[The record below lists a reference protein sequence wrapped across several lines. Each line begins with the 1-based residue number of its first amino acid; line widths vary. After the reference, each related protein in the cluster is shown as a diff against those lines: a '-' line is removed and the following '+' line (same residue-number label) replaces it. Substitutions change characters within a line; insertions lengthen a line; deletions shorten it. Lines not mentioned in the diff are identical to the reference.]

1 MKVLLTLG
9 YLLWEGVRREVEW
22 NKTQQPTKTYT
33 VCWLDPIVEC
43 KTLVFF
49 LNSEHN
55 IYAFTYIHI
64 IFLKARSWPPCATV
78 PLCTLCHLTGFH
90 FSFILPGE
98 IISSHAA
105 ATQNKVFPTW
115 NSTWICWRGE
125 VLLREH
131 QKSTW
136 MNRKPC
142 LCAIGAEAGVVGPS
156 RVARTNCSQKAEGRA
171 MQSPGPRQP
180 QDPPPSKPKF
190 GDAVGIF
197 FKKYLLTVLFD
208 FL

>member
-1 MKVLLTLG
+1 MKVLSMLG

-22 NKTQQPTKTYT
+22 NKTQQPTKTYI

-49 LNSEHN
+49 STVN
-55 IYAFTYIHI
+55 IIYMLLHIYI
-64 IFLKARSWPPCATV
+64 LYSSRLDPGLP
-78 PLCTLCHLTGFH
+78 CTLCHLSGFH

-98 IISSHAA
+98 IISSHAV
-105 ATQNKVFPTW
+105 ATQNKVFPRW

-142 LCAIGAEAGVVGPS
+142 LCATGAQAGVVGPS
-156 RVARTNCSQKAEGRA
+156 RAARTNCSQMAEGRA
-171 MQSPGPRQP
+171 MWSPGPWQP

-190 GDAVGIF
+190 GDTVGIF

>member
-1 MKVLLTLG
+1 MKVLLMLG
-9 YLLWEGVRREVEW
+9 YLLWEGVQREVEW
-22 NKTQQPTKTYT
+22 NKTQHPTETYI

-49 LNSEHN
+49 STVN
-55 IYAFTYIHI
+55 IIYMLLHIYILYSSRLDPGLPH
-64 IFLKARSWPPCATV
+64 
-78 PLCTLCHLTGFH
+78 TLCHLSSFH

-98 IISSHAA
+98 IISSHAV
-105 ATQNKVFPTW
+105 ATQNKVFPRW

-125 VLLREH
+125 LLLRGH

-142 LCAIGAEAGVVGPS
+142 CALQVLRPGLWVPAEQPGLTAHRWPGGEPCGIL
-156 RVARTNCSQKAEGRA
+156 AHDHPETHPP
-171 MQSPGPRQP
+171 QSPNLEIT
-180 QDPPPSKPKF
+180 
-190 GDAVGIF
+190 VGIF